1 MSLGD
6 TVSYKRLYMTFLD
19 GDGKKVNITLNN
31 PKNFDDGDYNSLAE
45 QDTAIEAVMDTIIAK
60 NIFKSSTG
68 ADLVDKVDARIVT
81 YSSSDV
87 VDV

>member
-1 MSLGD
+1 MALGD

-19 GDGKKVNITLNN
+19 EDGKKVNITLNN
-31 PKNFDDGDYNSLAE
+31 PKNYDDGDYPSLAD

-60 NIFKSSTG
+60 NIFTTTG
-68 ADLVDKVDARIVT
+68 GDLVDKVDARIVT